1 MIRIHSDT
9 GKSIALPISAH
20 ETTAYLISGS
30 NPSCIATRKKK
41 AISKV
46 APIFQRLGV
55 HIRKT
60 EVIISLKKTLA
71 TPLAKQ

>member
-1 MIRIHSDT
+1 MYCN
-9 GKSIALPISAH
+9 
-20 ETTAYLISGS
+20 E
-30 NPSCIATRKKK
+30 KKK

-55 HIRKT
+55 HIRKI